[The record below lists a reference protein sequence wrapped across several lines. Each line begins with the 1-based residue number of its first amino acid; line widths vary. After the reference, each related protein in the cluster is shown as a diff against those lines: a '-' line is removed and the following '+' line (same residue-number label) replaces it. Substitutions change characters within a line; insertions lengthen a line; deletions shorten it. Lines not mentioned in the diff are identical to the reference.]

1 MSRKEYTPSVL
12 FFKRMIAATLATI
25 ILLLTVLNIV
35 NGVRL
40 HRALNRLEQY
50 AASEA
55 AREAEEEARAA
66 EEEAERLRNADL
78 PEKAKPA
85 GEADATAIL
94 GESRVIAHALGSV
107 DGVSG
112 LNCLE
117 GFVQSY
123 NAGVRVF
130 EADFRQTTDGY
141 VVLRHDWRGG
151 WQENV
156 DEAHVPTLAEFL
168 ERPILEQYTP
178 LSFTQLLLL
187 MEQYPDVCV
196 ITDTKF
202 MEPEAVA
209 AQFRQML
216 AEARKLGL
224 TYLFDRMYVQ
234 VYSPLHY
241 QIVDTV
247 YHFPHYIYT
256 LYQDNFE
263 QTEQSFRDRAN
274 FAQGKG
280 IEAIT
285 MWDFQWNEDWRPIA
299 EYRNLKI
306 YVHTVNDREAARELL
321 LKGVSAVYTDSLVP
335 ADMEG

>member
-1 MSRKEYTPSVL
+1 MSKKEFTPSVL

-25 ILLLTVLNIV
+25 ILLLTVLCIV

-40 HRALNRLEQY
+40 GRALKRIERY
-50 AASEA
+50 ETEEA
-55 AREAEEEARAA
+55 ARLA

-85 GEADATAIL
+85 GEGDATSIL
-94 GESRVIAHALGSV
+94 AENLVIAHAMGSV
-107 DGVSG
+107 DGTAG

-117 GFVQSY
+117 GFQQNY
-123 NAGVRVF
+123 EAGIRVF
-130 EADFRQTTDGY
+130 EADFRMTRDGY
-141 VVLRHDWRGG
+141 IILRHDWRTG

-156 DEAHVPTLAEFL
+156 DEAHIPTLAEFL
-168 ERPILEQYTP
+168 DRPILEQYTP
-178 LSFTQLLLL
+178 MSFSELLLL
-187 MEQYPDVCV
+187 MEKHPDVCV

-202 MEPEAVA
+202 VEPETVT
-209 AQFRQML
+209 AQFTQML

-234 VYSPLHY
+234 VYSQLHF
-241 QIVDTV
+241 QMVDTI

-256 LYQDNFE
+256 LYQDNFAG
-263 QTEQSFRDRAN
+263 TEQAFRDKAN
-274 FAQGKG
+274 FAQEKG

-285 MWDFQWNEDWRPIA
+285 MWDYQWKESWRPIA

-306 YVHTVNDREAARELL
+306 YVHTVNDRAAARELL
-321 LKGVSAVYTDSLVP
+321 LKGVSAVYSDRLVP
-335 ADMEG
+335 KDMEG